1 MSIHTTYDTKGISK
15 LLTVHAINSAFDMSA
30 PSFKTNILMGSTW
43 YSPNKI
49 TILTKLGPRYSLK
62 QDKVKDYD
70 ILGWNWCKYIVAI
83 LNFQTVSIQNIT
95 RVAKKKIFVDQEKSL
110 TKRKTLVNQLETFSF
125 WSSKNCTTLLH
136 WKYHTSSERD
146 HYSLDEDIR
155 ART

>member
-70 ILGWNWCKYIVAI
+70 ILGWNWCKYKVAI

-95 RVAKKKIFVDQEKSL
+95 RVAKKKNICRSREKFNKKENPCESTRDIQLLKLKELYYTPPLKITYFIWTRSL
-110 TKRKTLVNQLETFSF
+110 LSWWRYKG
-125 WSSKNCTTLLH
+125 
-136 WKYHTSSERD
+136 
-146 HYSLDEDIR
+146 
-155 ART
+155 